1 MRGSIVR
8 YSMSTLKCRVMQLE
22 SALDAVT
29 ANYCQLKK
37 DYDALGAVK
46 DSLMVKLHS
55 YDFLVHS
62 LESAQEEVQELRRL
76 LSEATGI
83 YPVD

>member
-1 MRGSIVR
+1 MG
-8 YSMSTLKCRVMQLE
+8 TLKCRVLQLE
-22 SALDAVT
+22 AALDAVT
-29 ANYCQLKK
+29 KNYLQLKQ
-37 DYDALGAVK
+37 DYEALKSVK